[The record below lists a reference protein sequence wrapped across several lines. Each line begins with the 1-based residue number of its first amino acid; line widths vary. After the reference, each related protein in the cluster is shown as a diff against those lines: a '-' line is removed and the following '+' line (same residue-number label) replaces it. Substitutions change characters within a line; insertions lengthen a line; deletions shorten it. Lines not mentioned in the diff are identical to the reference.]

1 MNNKLKQI
9 LECVPNFSEGRDPAR
24 IEAIVQPFRGRAGV
38 KLLDT
43 QRDEDHNRLV
53 VTVVGEPEALKSAVL
68 EAMAAAVARIDLR
81 QHRGQ
86 HPRMGAVDV
95 VPFIPV
101 RNVTMAAA
109 VELSRQVA
117 AAAAEQLNLPIFLYE
132 ESASAPHRRNL
143 AEIRK
148 GQFEGMPVKLRQPEW
163 APDFGPAEVH
173 PSAGVTAVGAR
184 MPLVAYN
191 VNLGTTN
198 LEIANDIARKLRH
211 LSGGLRYCKAIG
223 IALTER
229 GIVQVSMNMTDFT
242 RTALYRAFEL
252 VRIEA
257 RRWGVPIVGSEI
269 VGLVPMA
276 ALIDA
281 AAYYLQLEN
290 FAPEQVLESRIYE

>member
-1 MNNKLKQI
+1 MQQI
-9 LECVPNFSEGRDPAR
+9 FECVPNFSEGRDPER
-24 IEAIVQPFRGRAGV
+24 IDAIAGPFRGRQGV

-68 EAMAAAVARIDLR
+68 EAMAAAVAVIDLR

-101 RNVTMAAA
+101 RNATMAEA

-117 AAAAEQLNLPIFLYE
+117 AAAAERLHLPIFLYE

-148 GQFEGMPVKLRQPEW
+148 GQFEGMAQKLQQPGW
-163 APDFGPAEVH
+163 TPDFGPNAVH
-173 PSAGVTAVGAR
+173 PTAGVTAIGAR
-184 MPLVAYN
+184 MPLIAFN
-191 VNLGTTN
+191 VNLGTSN

-229 GIVQVSMNMTDFT
+229 DIVQVSMNMTDFT

-257 RRWGVPIVGSEI
+257 RRWGVPVVGSEI

-276 ALIDA
+276 ALVDA